1 MPPIICGGQAWGYLM
16 RRMKFPALSSAFVY
30 GRLGNGNEGFAGEA
44 PPIEVRA
51 KSSPGATK

>member
-1 MPPIICGGQAWGYLM
+1 M
-16 RRMKFPALSSAFVY
+16 RHTKWQELFPALSSVFVY
-30 GRLGNGNEGFAGEA
+30 GRLGNGNEVSAGEA